1 MNQNNKS
8 VLVILALG
16 AVVGAIAM
24 TQINHFV
31 PPVMA
36 QFKNERTG
44 PEVKTISSIS
54 TESMAALRDMDAS
67 FASLAE
73 FVGPS
78 VVQIRAERASG
89 GRDIFGNR
97 MGAQGGIGTGVI
109 FRSDG
114 WIVTN
119 DHVVADFEKVKVIL
133 RDGREFN
140 GTVRRA
146 EESDIAVVKIDAK
159 DLTAASFADSSKV
172 RPGQFSMA
180 VGSPFDLENTVT
192 IGHVSAL
199 SRSRTIPDARVAN
212 GGVRFYPDL
221 IQTDAAINQGN
232 SGGPLFDING
242 QVIGINSA
250 IASLSGGSNG
260 IGFAIPS
267 NLARLLAETL
277 IEKGKITR
285 AAIGLIPTDL
295 KEFRRKELNLDGGA
309 VVEQVPNDSP
319 AAKGGIKQGD
329 VIVRVGQMPVKSQ
342 MDLRTSMYQY
352 APGSAVDV
360 EVVRGTERKTLKV
373 TLGKP
378 EDTRQ
383 PTPTRNENGGGDE
396 QAPRGD
402 VPTDRIPQ
410 EFRDLFRRN
419 QIEPETDRVPPIRQG
434 QARLGVGVS
443 DANAEVRRQF
453 GIDGNRT
460 GAVVTSVEDGSVAD
474 RLGLEPGMII
484 EQLGDKQIRSAN
496 DLTDAMKSLKWGD
509 RVQIKFG
516 KYSKGVSMS
525 QSMDVTLR

>member
-36 QFKNERTG
+36 QFKNARTG

-54 TESMAALRDMDAS
+54 TESMAALRDMDSS

-73 FVGPS
+73 YVGPS
-78 VVQIRAERASG
+78 VVQIRAEKAAG

-97 MGAQGGIGTGVI
+97 MGASGGIGTGVI

-119 DHVVADFEKVKVIL
+119 DHVVADFDKVKVIL

-199 SRSRTIPDARVAN
+199 GRSRTIPDARVAS

-383 PTPTRNENGGGDE
+383 ATPARNNNDGNDQNPLGDE
-396 QAPRGD
+396 
-402 VPTDRIPQ
+402 RIPQ

-419 QIEPETDRVPPIRQG
+419 QIEPEADRVPPIREG

-443 DANAEVRRQF
+443 DVTAETRRQF
-453 GIDGNRT
+453 GIDGNRS

-484 EQLGDKQIRSAN
+484 EQLGDKQIRTAD
-496 DLTDAMKSLKWGD
+496 DLTEAMKSRKWGD